1 MKQKISEVISEGYAS
16 NNVLIYNISQCSKY
30 IINDVNLEIIKLEHI
45 IKNAYLKLNKDKNE
59 YYEIQK
65 LMLSDITLYNSAKD
79 IISKDH
85 INAEAALEIV
95 LEGIINSLKKSSST
109 YLQERVYDILDLKNH
124 LLRNDL
130 DIKETDKF
138 ILAIEELTPSFLIK
152 YSKNI
157 EGIVSI
163 RGGYTSHGAILA
175 RNYEIP
181 YVLVDNF
188 SFKNNDFLILD
199 TKTKILLINEQID
212 YDHSVIKTNDF
223 KITKPSNIKVL
234 ANVFL
239 NDELNKVLSY
249 DFDGIGL
256 YRTEFIFMNQNRALT
271 VEEQISIYKE
281 AILKMNG
288 KTVCFRTFDL
298 GDDKKVS
305 YIKTDK
311 KGYLNYVNNK
321 EIFDDQI
328 KALILSNVNNNL
340 RIMFPML
347 RFVEEFNCLKNR
359 VISIK
364 RELNDNSEIKYGIM
378 LETKEAY
385 LNIET
390 FKDVDF
396 ISIGTNDLTNELYGF
411 KREESKDKFNEYKD
425 DLYHKLV
432 KVVDFTS
439 KQNIYLSI
447 CGEIASIPEATRSL
461 LNIGIRNFS
470 VSTANSKILTKTI
483 NDYYNK

>member
-1 MKQKISEVISEGYAS
+1 MRVISEGYAS
-16 NNVLIYNISQCSKY
+16 SKVLIDFNSKSNNY
-30 IINDVNLEIIKLEHI
+30 KINDITLEIKRLEEI
-45 IKNAYLKLNKDKNE
+45 ITKAYLRLKKDDNE

-65 LMLSDITLYNSAKD
+65 LMLSDITLYNSSKD
-79 IISKDH
+79 IIIKEK

-95 LEGIINSLKKSSST
+95 LEKIIDSLKKSNSI
-109 YLQERVYDILDLKNH
+109 YLQERVYDILDLRNH
-124 LLRNDL
+124 LFKSEL
-130 DIKETDKF
+130 DIEKDDKF

-157 EGIVSI
+157 VGIISI

-181 YVLVDNF
+181 YVLVDEFN
-188 SFKNNDFLILD
+188 FKNKDNLIID
-199 TKTKILLINEQID
+199 TKTKILLINEKD
-212 YDHSVIKTNDF
+212 NNDHNYSLDSNF
-223 KITKPSNIKVL
+223 KITKRKDIKVL

-239 NDELNKVLSY
+239 NDELNKVIDY

-271 VEEQISIYKE
+271 VEEQVSIYKE
-281 AILKMNG
+281 AILKLND

-311 KGYLNYVNNK
+311 KGYLNYINNK
-321 EIFDDQI
+321 EIFEDQL
-328 KALILSNVNNNL
+328 KALILANVNNNI

-347 RFVEEFNCLKNR
+347 RSVEEFNNLKNR
-359 VISIK
+359 TLELQK
-364 RELNDNSEIKYGIM
+364 ELNNNSKIKFGIM

-385 LNIET
+385 QNIET

-411 KREESKDKFNEYKD
+411 KREESKDKFNEYKE

-432 KVVDFTS
+432 KVVDFTT
-439 KQNIYLSI
+439 KENICLSI
-447 CGEIASIPEATRSL
+447 CGEIASIPEATRAL
-461 LNIGIRNFS
+461 LEIGIRNFS
-470 VSTANSKILTKTI
+470 VSTANSKILNKTI
-483 NDYYNK
+483 NNYYK